1 MTSEHIP
8 QHVSRTLAG
17 RTVASVFSTVALV
30 LGVGLSV
37 SGVAAG
43 VSRGLSGPVP
53 EMPLVEVM
61 PAEPDRILV
70 CMGPGL
76 SFGSASSEPVAYGG
90 PEQVV
95 AGSNPSLTA
104 LSETSV
110 QDGLSLEG
118 ALSTEYPVVVS
129 QPTTDGALAAV
140 SYQNLSNLNV
150 RGLAVSECQEP
161 RTETWLV
168 GGDTSTGRQT
178 ALSLSN
184 PGDVPAT
191 VNLEIWG
198 LSGPISS
205 PLGQGVLVQPGA
217 QRVLS
222 LAGLA
227 PGEPSPVL
235 RITSSGSGIVA
246 ALHSSIVRG
255 LLADGLSV
263 VTGQPAPST
272 DRIIPGVFL
281 APEEVLGPIKGKEG
295 YADVGV
301 ALRLLSPAEDT
312 SVRITV
318 VRSDGEPTTTSL
330 QLVAGQVLDLTLDEL
345 GSGDVALFVESDEP
359 VVAAVRQSVGD
370 DESTDTSW
378 VGSSYPIVGAAALAI
393 PSVGESRITFA
404 NPGEDPVAV
413 SFDGRD
419 LEVPAGG
426 IVTRPVT
433 GIHQVVAPA
442 RIYAAVSVRAE
453 TVIGNLQVLP
463 TPPAQEPVRV
473 VVR

>member
-1 MTSEHIP
+1 MTSDHIP
-8 QHVSRTLAG
+8 QHMSRTLAG

-30 LGVGLSV
+30 LGVGVSV

-43 VSRGLSGPVP
+43 VIRGFSGPVP

-76 SFGSASSEPVAYGG
+76 SFGYASSEPVAYGG

-95 AGSNPSLTA
+95 AGANPSLTA
-104 LSETSV
+104 LSETTV

-118 ALSTEYPVVVS
+118 ALSTEYPIVVS

-191 VNLEIWG
+191 VTVEIWG

-205 PLGQGVLVQPGA
+205 PLGQGILVQPGA

-235 RITSSGSGIVA
+235 RITSAGSRMVA

-272 DRIIPGVFL
+272 DRTIPGGVL
-281 APEEVLGPIKGKEG
+281 APEEVLGPIKG
-295 YADVGV
+295 
-301 ALRLLSPAEDT
+301 
-312 SVRITV
+312 
-318 VRSDGEPTTTSL
+318 
-330 QLVAGQVLDLTLDEL
+330 
-345 GSGDVALFVESDEP
+345 
-359 VVAAVRQSVGD
+359 
-370 DESTDTSW
+370 
-378 VGSSYPIVGAAALAI
+378 
-393 PSVGESRITFA
+393 
-404 NPGEDPVAV
+404 
-413 SFDGRD
+413 
-419 LEVPAGG
+419 
-426 IVTRPVT
+426 
-433 GIHQVVAPA
+433 
-442 RIYAAVSVRAE
+442 
-453 TVIGNLQVLP
+453 
-463 TPPAQEPVRV
+463 
-473 VVR
+473 